1 MRSFAV
7 LSLAKMGTNILI
19 DREYREKVKAV
30 RLKKVVR
37 RILEAEKV
45 SLNSEV
51 ELVIT
56 GDEKVHALNKQYLD
70 EDRTTDVLSFP
81 MCEQAKNQTV
91 FVSMPDGKIHLGEI
105 IISYP
110 QTVKQAEEHNHPVE
124 REMLILIIHGV
135 LHLLGY
141 DHDTPGRKKVMW
153 GRASKILKTIVESG
167 L

>member
-1 MRSFAV
+1 MEINV
-7 LSLAKMGTNILI
+7 LI
-19 DREYREKVKAV
+19 DKEYKKKIKAIW
-30 RLKKVVR
+30 LKKVIL

-45 SLNSEV
+45 GVNSEV

-56 GDEKVHALNKQYLD
+56 GDEKVHELNKQYLD

-81 MCEQAKNQTV
+81 MSEQKGNQPF
-91 FVSMPDGKIHLGEI
+91 FVRVPDGKMHLGEI

-110 QTVKQAEEHNHPVE
+110 QASKQAEEHNHPVE
-124 REMLILIIHGV
+124 REMHILLIHGV

-141 DHDTPGRKKVMW
+141 DHDTPERQKIMW
-153 GRASKILKTIVESG
+153 KRASVILQAVVESG